1 MKADYTEPLGNSPEV
16 KEARIAE
23 LEEANKELAMKIA
36 DLENH
41 LRMHVASL
49 ESELARERAMRTWRT
64 DHPPIHQLI
73 LAVIEYSS
81 RGKVKLER
89 IVCRVDE
96 DYDLWSESG
105 NNLGYQYKPWFTRFV
120 KWMPLPEIVDTQQ
133 R

>member
-1 MKADYTEPLGNSPEV
+1 MAGFTQPLENSLEV
-16 KEARIAE
+16 KDARIAE

-36 DLENH
+36 DLENV
-41 LRMHVASL
+41 RRRVSSL
-49 ESELARERAMRTWRT
+49 ESELERERAMRAWRT

-73 LAVIEYSS
+73 LAVIEYSA
-81 RGKVKLER
+81 RGRVKWER

-105 NNLGYQYKPWFTRFV
+105 NNLGYQYRPWFTRFV
-120 KWMPLPEIVDTQQ
+120 KWMPLPEIGDPHQ

>member
-1 MKADYTEPLGNSPEV
+1 MKADSTKSLANSSEA

-23 LEEANKELAMKIA
+23 LEEANKELVMKLA

-41 LRMHVASL
+41 FRMHVATL
-49 ESELARERAMRTWRT
+49 ESELARERAMRAWRT

-81 RGKVKLER
+81 RGKAKLER

-120 KWMPLPEIVDTQQ
+120 KWMPLPEIGGPHQ